1 MRQTH
6 VAVPVPLRS
15 QGPPLVHLQFPDGL
29 PTTQGV
35 AMPST
40 LKDVPGSPP
49 HGGALELRMAAA
61 DEAEEIASSAAELPT
76 VEASSRR
83 VLSDLELLAVG
94 AVSPN
99 RGFMTES
106 DYQPVI
112 EDMRLAS
119 GLPWSLPITLSATEQ
134 EAQAVERGVRA
145 AIVHE
150 GSPVAVIDVEDV
162 YRYDARREAQLTY
175 RTTEAEHPGVDLLY
189 SQGPYYLGGEVTVL
203 RNPFEHEFEQYRLT
217 PLGLRELIAERGWKT
232 VVGFQTRNP
241 IHRAHEY
248 LTKCALEIVD
258 GLVIHPLVGGTKSDD
273 IPAEVRMSCYEILM
287 SNYYPKDRV
296 VLSVFPAA
304 MRYAG
309 PREAIWHSLLRKN
322 YGMTHFIVGRD
333 HAGVG
338 SYYGSYDAQEI
349 FDAFDLGE
357 LGIQPL
363 KFEHSFYCKSCGSM
377 ASAKTCP
384 HSQELHVHLS
394 GTQVRTMLQEGREP
408 PSEFSRPEVA
418 RILIEHARS
427 NGR

>member
-1 MRQTH
+1 
-6 VAVPVPLRS
+6 
-15 QGPPLVHLQFPDGL
+15 
-29 PTTQGV
+29 
-35 AMPST
+35 MPST
-40 LKDVPGSPP
+40 LKDVPGYTP
-49 HGGALELRMAAA
+49 HGGALELRMAADGDKA
-61 DEAEEIASSAAELPT
+61 DLVAEAAGLPHI
-76 VEASSRR
+76 EAKARR

-99 RGFMTES
+99 RGFMTQA
-106 DYQPVI
+106 DYKPVI

-119 GLPWSLPITLSATEQ
+119 GLPWSLPITLSATKE
-134 EAQAVERGVRA
+134 EASTLDGGTRA

-150 GSPVAVIDVEDV
+150 GAPVAIIDVDEV
-162 YRYDARREAQLTY
+162 FEHDARREAELTY
-175 RTTEAEHPGVDLLY
+175 RTTEDAHPGVSYLY
-189 SQGPYYLGGEVTVL
+189 SQAPYYVGGEVTVL
-203 RNPFEHEFEQYRLT
+203 ENLFAHEFEQYRLT
-217 PLGLRELIAERGWKT
+217 PLGLRELTSERGWKT
-232 VVGFQTRNP
+232 VVAFQTRNP

-273 IPAEVRMSCYEILM
+273 IPADVRMQCYGVLM
-287 SNYYPKDRV
+287 DNYYPKDRV
-296 VLSVFPAA
+296 ILSVFPAA

-349 FDAFDLGE
+349 FESFEPAE

-363 KFEHSFYCKSCGSM
+363 KFEHSFFCKVCGSM

-384 HSQELHVHLS
+384 HEPEHRVHLS
-394 GTQVRTMLQEGREP
+394 GTQVRSMLQEGQEP
-408 PSEFSRPEVA
+408 PAEFSRPEVA
-418 RILIEHARS
+418 RILIDHTRS
-427 NGR
+427 NI

>member
-1 MRQTH
+1 
-6 VAVPVPLRS
+6 
-15 QGPPLVHLQFPDGL
+15 
-29 PTTQGV
+29 
-35 AMPST
+35 MPST
-40 LKDVPGSPP
+40 LKDVPGYAP
-49 HGGALELRMAAA
+49 HGGALETRLAGGEEGKELSAQAAG
-61 DEAEEIASSAAELPT
+61 LPKID
-76 VEASSRR
+76 AKARR

-99 RGFMTES
+99 RGFMTRA
-106 DYQPVI
+106 DYEPVI

-119 GLPWSLPITLSATEQ
+119 GLPWSLPITLSATEEEVRSLEKGQ
-134 EAQAVERGVRA
+134 RA
-145 AIVHE
+145 AIVHD
-150 GSPVAVIDVEDV
+150 GDPVAVIDVEDV
-162 YRYDARREAQLTY
+162 FTFDARREAELTY
-175 RTTEAEHPGVDLLY
+175 RTSEEAHPGVAYLY
-189 SQGPYYLGGEVTVL
+189 SQAPYYVGGEVTVL
-203 RNPFEHEFEQYRLT
+203 RNPFEHEFSQYRLT
-217 PLGLRELIAERGWKT
+217 PLQLREVTSERGWKT
-232 VVGFQTRNP
+232 IVAFQTRNP

-273 IPAEVRMSCYEILM
+273 IPAEVRMKCYEVLM
-287 SNYYPKDRV
+287 ENYYPKDRV

-338 SYYGSYDAQEI
+338 KYYGTYDAQQL
-349 FDAFDLGE
+349 FDSFEPNE

-363 KFEHSFYCKSCGSM
+363 KFEHSFFCRECGSM

-384 HSQELHVHLS
+384 HDSEHHVHLS
-394 GTQVRTMLQEGREP
+394 GTQVRSMLAEGREP
-408 PSEFSRPEVA
+408 PEEFSRHEVA

-427 NGR
+427 NA